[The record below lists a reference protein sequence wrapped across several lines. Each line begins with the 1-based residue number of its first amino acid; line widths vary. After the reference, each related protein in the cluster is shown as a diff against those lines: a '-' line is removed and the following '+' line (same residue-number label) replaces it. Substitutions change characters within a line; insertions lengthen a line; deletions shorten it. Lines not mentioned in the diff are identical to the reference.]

1 MNKHF
6 YNPENIESFVENNLS
21 ASERASFESAMAKD
35 PLLKNEIELQNT
47 IIDALKQQRK
57 AELKSRLNNIE
68 VSLSPSYSAI
78 KIAASVI
85 ASGIIAYGIY
95 TFVNNDPS
103 VATNTQTKEI
113 KPQIAEKTS
122 VESSQPNVS
131 TGIEDSDPINNKVNS
146 PSQEVTNTSTQKAIH
161 TPTEVVSP
169 SVHSPEMTEIENDQ
183 FQKEEKITL
192 PDGKI
197 AQTTETKNGIDV
209 SVNSSTKNQFH
220 YQFYNNKLF
229 LFGDFNAN
237 TYEILELNTYKGKQ
251 VYFYYNKSYYLL
263 KSNQSK
269 TTPLQKITDKKVL
282 AELDKIN
289 K

>member
-6 YNPENIESFVENNLS
+6 YNPENIEAFVENNLS
-21 ASERASFESAMAKD
+21 AVDRANFENAMAKD
-35 PLLKNEIELQNT
+35 PLLKNEIELQNN
-47 IIDALKQQRK
+47 IIDTLKQQRK

-68 VSLSPSYSAI
+68 VNLSPSYSVA

-95 TFVNNDPS
+95 TFVNNDPT

-122 VESSQPNVS
+122 VDPSKPTVS
-131 TGIEDSDPINNKVNS
+131 APIENSEPIQNKINS
-146 PSQEVTNTSTQKAIH
+146 PSKEQSNKITHKVIE

-169 SVHSPEMTEIENDQ
+169 LDHSPDMTEIENDQ

-192 PDGKI
+192 PDGRI
-197 AQTTETKNGIDV
+197 AQTAETKNGIDI
-209 SVNSSTKNQFH
+209 SVNSSTKDQFH

-251 VYFYYNKSYYLL
+251 VYFYFNKSYYLL
-263 KSNQSK
+263 KANQSK
-269 TTPLQKITDKKVL
+269 TTPLQKITDKKVI